1 MKLENHLI
9 YFDITQICKIGCEF
23 CMYSDKHTIK
33 DHFILTE
40 QAKDNISKLI
50 NHKEIKRVSIS
61 GEGEPLNNIKA
72 FKEILSL
79 SNGGISFE
87 FITSGYI
94 PHDKLLN
101 LYDDINKII
110 IKNGDTCN
118 IRLSTDSYHIPKIH
132 HKPHAVS
139 VKYLLD
145 NNLTNMTFSFRSID
159 IDKEFTRQYLIEELE
174 LLGLRSEVQ
183 IIDSLEDNIIIN
195 NKKLQIDYK
204 NLVKPTFLKDTK
216 YMTLSEYIE
225 AKEQKMNK
233 IFTLG
238 NINPKPLLNG
248 MGITIK
254 PNGDI
259 YFYGIDNNKLANIHT
274 DILDIHFFKRII
286 KHDKLINIL
295 YTEPFMNLMDRIS
308 INDDVK
314 QLIKNANNPYWI
326 IKEIM
331 FYDKSLLKKMI
342 END

>member
-9 YFDITQICKIGCEF
+9 YFDITQICGIGCEF

-33 DHFILTE
+33 DHLVLTKK
-40 QAKDNISKLI
+40 AKENISKLI
-50 NHKEIKRVSIS
+50 NHQEIKRVSIS

-72 FKEILSL
+72 FKEILLL

-94 PHDKLLN
+94 SHDKLIN
-101 LYDDINKII
+101 LYDEINQII

-118 IRLSTDSYHIPKIH
+118 IRLSTDSYHIPKID

-139 VKYLLD
+139 VKYFLD

-159 IDKEFTRQYLIEELE
+159 IDKKFTRNYLQEELKQVGIE
-174 LLGLRSEVQ
+174 SKILINDE
-183 IIDSLEDNIIIN
+183 LEDSIIVD

-216 YMTLSEYIE
+216 YMTLSEYIK
-225 AKEQKMNK
+225 AKEKKLNK
-233 IFTLG
+233 VFTLG
-238 NINPKPLLNG
+238 NINPNPLLNG

-259 YFYGIDNNKLANIHT
+259 YFYGIDSNLLGNIHSDTLDIYFFKNIVLENKLIHT
-274 DILDIHFFKRII
+274 
-286 KHDKLINIL
+286 L
-295 YTEPFMNLMDRIS
+295 YTVPFMKLMDKIS
-308 INDDVK
+308 INEDVEK
-314 QLIKNANNPYWI
+314 LIKDANNPYWI
-326 IKEIM
+326 IKEIIS
-331 FYDKSLLKKMI
+331 YDKSLLNKMI